1 MTSNEIIIR
10 KRVIPAFYGVIYAF
24 LHVSIMLVMMSMN
37 GYVILAIIAGYTAG
51 FAVFSDTPCVSKKES
66 GCSHGCK

>member
-1 MTSNEIIIR
+1 MTSGEIMVK
-10 KRVIPAFYGVIYAF
+10 KRVIPAFYAVIYAF

-51 FAVFSDTPCVSKKES
+51 FAIFSDPPCVSKT
-66 GCSHGCK
+66 

>member
-1 MTSNEIIIR
+1 MTSGEIIVK
-10 KRVIPAFYGVIYAF
+10 KRVIPAFYAVIYAF

-51 FAVFSDTPCVSKKES
+51 FAIFSDPPCASQKETA
-66 GCSHGCK
+66 CA

>member
-1 MTSNEIIIR
+1 MTSGEIIVK
-10 KRVIPAFYGVIYAF
+10 KRVIPAFYAVIYAF

-51 FAVFSDTPCVSKKES
+51 FAIFSDPPCVSKKES
-66 GCSHGCK
+66 GCAKGCK